1 MVDAGMPADVAAQP
15 IADAQ
20 ADLQDTRTAAVSAE
34 ALVLVAELVL
44 VEQLDP
50 AVVLVRAEQLVPGA
64 VALVRAERLV
74 LVAVALVPGAVVLVL
89 VAVAVLALVA
99 RSSRLGKQ
107 RAAEH
112 NSFAALL
119 SSVRFT
125 SALERHK
132 DRRGFCIERKAIADY
147 YHRDRKKCFC
157 RLWDYRG

>member
-1 MVDAGMPADVAAQP
+1 
-15 IADAQ
+15 
-20 ADLQDTRTAAVSAE
+20 
-34 ALVLVAELVL
+34 VAELVL

-64 VALVRAERLV
+64 VVLVRAERLV

-125 SALERHK
+125 E
-132 DRRGFCIERKAIADY
+132 CIGTA
-147 YHRDRKKCFC
+147 
-157 RLWDYRG
+157 